1 MMKKVLKSLF
11 VVFVSF
17 IFMSNVLAIS
27 NNTSLKD
34 LKDKLAKDQA
44 TLNSVIKKQNQVKAT
59 IKAIERELGDIADEI
74 DQYEKEIK
82 ESKEKV
88 EELETEIENKHEEID
103 SLLNFLQVADGDNV
117 YLEYIF
123 KAKSFTDFIYRT
135 AVVEQLT
142 KYNDELIDEMYK
154 LIDENKKEQENLNKK
169 IDKSEETID
178 KLNATMKKHNLTMDD
193 LADDHKDA
201 KADYE
206 ASKKEVEAY
215 EKLYK
220 QNNCSET
227 TAIIDCIDIPYA
239 SGFIRPTNK
248 GSITSEY
255 GMRKHPTLGYY
266 RMHNGV
272 DIGVSTNTPVYAA
285 AAGVVSKVVKVANPN
300 KKNSSCGGNM
310 VYVKHRINGKEY
322 TTVYMHLH
330 SISVKLQDYVTAAT
344 VIGKSG
350 GGESYDY
357 CTTGPHLHFG
367 ILKGSSYVNP
377 RNYVK
382 FPAKGV
388 RWSSRV

>member
-206 ASKKEVEAY
+206 ASKKEVAAY

>member
-1 MMKKVLKSLF
+1 MRKNVTKII
-11 VVFVSF
+11 VFIVCALCF
-17 IFMSNVLAIS
+17 ISNVFAVS

-34 LKDKLAKDQA
+34 LKDKLAKDEA
-44 TLNSVIKKQNQVKAT
+44 TLNNVIKKQNQVKAT
-59 IKAIERELGDIADEI
+59 IRAIEKELGDIAKEI
-74 DQYEKEIK
+74 DQYEKEIA

-88 EELETEIENKHEEID
+88 IELDEEIENKHEEID
-103 SLLNFLQVADGDNV
+103 NLLNFLQVADGDNV

-142 KYNDELIDEMYK
+142 RYNDEVIDEMYK
-154 LIDENKKEQENLNKK
+154 LIDEAKKEQENLNKK
-169 IDKSEETID
+169 IDKSEDTID
-178 KLNATMKKHNLTMDD
+178 KLNVTIKKHNLTMDD
-193 LADDHKDA
+193 LVDDHKDA

-206 ASKKEVEAY
+206 ASKKEVQAY

-239 SGFIRPTNK
+239 SGFIRPTIK

-272 DIGVSTNTPVYAA
+272 DIGVSTGTNVYAS
-285 AAGVVSKVVKVANPN
+285 AAGVVSKIVKVANPN

-310 VYVKHRINGKEY
+310 VYIKHRVNGKEY

-330 SISVKLQDYVTAAT
+330 TIKVKSQDFVTAAT
-344 VIGKSG
+344 VIGTSG

-367 ILKGSSYVNP
+367 IMKGSNYVNP
-377 RNYVK
+377 RNYVN
-382 FPAKGV
+382 FPKKGV
-388 RWSSRV
+388 KWTKRL